1 LIHRPS
7 WLRPAAV
14 ALFVLAL
21 PAVLVSQLTP
31 DEERGKAIYSTG
43 KSATG
48 KSAAGPPIT
57 VTLGEGTAPLPAE
70 TLPCLGCHGPE
81 GRGRPEGGVAP
92 SDIRWSSLTRPYE
105 VTTPS
110 GRKHPAYDRRLAI
123 RAITLGIDP
132 AGNRLGVG
140 MPRYQLS
147 REDADAL
154 VAYLQRLGQER
165 EPGVSEKTLQI
176 GTLLPSQGR
185 PAEMGKAIEAALRAR
200 FSEVNAAGGVY
211 GRTLELTV
219 ARTTA
224 DLAGLNAFALVAP
237 LAAGTQTEDAEL
249 AAAQRAGLPVIGP
262 VNPTAHTFSGTA
274 GTADR
279 TFYLLSGFEQ
289 QARVLWDFAA
299 GRKPAGPFKSA
310 VVWTGDSA
318 LEPALQALRDQ
329 ARRWKLPEP
338 EAVQV
343 ASGPEAAALARS
355 LQPLDAVFFLGP
367 GEDAA
372 RLLAAFGD
380 GPRPDLYLPVALAGP
395 LASAAPPGV
404 FLSFP
409 TLPADTRPAAQA
421 DWQAF
426 ARKHQLPA
434 EYPTAQR
441 LAAVAADL
449 LTEALRRTGKDLT
462 REKLV
467 QSLEKIYIWD
477 TGLTPR
483 LSFGPGRHVGSL
495 GGYVVEIGAAQGK
508 GQASGWIEP
517 R

>member
-1 LIHRPS
+1 MILHPS
-7 WLRPAAV
+7 RRGPA
-14 ALFVLAL
+14 LAL
-21 PAVLVSQLTP
+21 LLLAAPAVLLSQLTP
-31 DEERGKAIYSTG
+31 DAERGKLLYTTG
-43 KSATG
+43 K
-48 KSAAGPPIT
+48 GPPGSPPVT

-70 TLPCLGCHGPE
+70 TLPCLGCHGPD

-105 VTTPS
+105 VTSPS
-110 GRKHPAYDRRLAI
+110 GRKHGAYDRRLAI

-165 EPGVSEKTLQI
+165 EPGVSEKTLRI
-176 GTLLPSQGR
+176 GTLQPAQGR
-185 PAEMGKAIEAALRAR
+185 AAAMGKSIEAALRAR
-200 FSEVNAAGGVY
+200 FAEVNAAGGIY
-211 GRTLELTV
+211 GRTLELAV
-219 ARTTA
+219 APTAA
-224 DLAGLNAFALVAP
+224 DLDKNPVFAVVAP
-237 LAAGTQTEDAEL
+237 LVTGTPAVPEDTAEL
-249 AAAQRAGLPVIGP
+249 AALQRAGVPVIGP
-262 VNPTAHTFSGTA
+262 VTPTASPQTGP
-274 GTADR
+274 ADR

-299 GRKPAGPFKSA
+299 GRAAAGSFKAA
-310 VVWTGDSA
+310 VLWTGDPA
-318 LEPALQALRDQ
+318 LEPAVQAVRDQ
-329 ARRWKLPEP
+329 ARRWNRPEP

-343 ASGPEAAALARS
+343 ASGAEAVALART
-355 LQPLDAVFFLGP
+355 LQPLDALFFFGP

-395 LASAAPPGV
+395 LASSAPPGV

-421 DWQAF
+421 DWQSF
-426 ARKHQLPA
+426 ARRNQLSPDH
-434 EYPTAQR
+434 PTAQR

-449 LTEALRRTGKDLT
+449 LAEALRRTGKDLT

-467 QSLEKIYIWD
+467 QSLEKIYTWD
-477 TGLTPR
+477 PGLTPR
-483 LSFGPGRHVGSL
+483 LSFGPRRHIGSL
-495 GGYVVEIGAAQGK
+495 GGYVVEVGAAQGK
-508 GQASGWIEP
+508 GKASGWIEP
-517 R
+517 KSIR